1 MLVRNDLE
9 NPRKVTRADQRQGFQ
24 GSSLLFLLY
33 LSGKRLISLA
43 CLVGKSSGI
52 KTKEGYVVDCKS
64 GLLSELSGEGT
75 VLKACEHVSSHAEL
89 DELDLKVLKTL
100 QLLLDHIV
108 NIVCVYC

>member
-1 MLVRNDLE
+1 MRLWMWIENLGDFVGLEMLLSF
-9 NPRKVTRADQRQGFQ
+9 DQ
-24 GSSLLFLLY
+24 
-33 LSGKRLISLA
+33 
-43 CLVGKSSGI
+43 
-52 KTKEGYVVDCKS
+52 TPNE
-64 GLLSELSGEGT
+64 LSELSGEGT